1 MSPISRRRV
10 KVTVNGKPYLVE
22 VGDLEASPITVTVNG
37 RLYLVNIEAAA
48 EKFDPHQVAF
58 YLRDLAADFHTYY
71 NAHQFIITDAELRD
85 ARLLLIQAVRQVLNN
100 GLKLLGMSAP
110 ERM

>member
-1 MSPISRRRV
+1 MVVLLSPVS
-10 KVTVNGKPYLVE
+10 P
-22 VGDLEASPITVTVNG
+22 ASPARDKG
-37 RLYLVNIEAAA
+37 
-48 EKFDPHQVAF
+48 AF